1 VKLREGIVR
10 ACGAAGLAAV
20 LLLTGAVEGY
30 ALGAGMEI
38 GAEYDQPLPMSLFR
52 NKNADRPVKNQPIFR
67 TNGEYEWKWINK
79 GNGYSRLISDGNGTF
94 YYYDY
99 SNIVHAVTS
108 ENEQVWMSEPFP
120 QKIVSLSRMD
130 NDNLLLILNPE
141 ITAINV
147 IGSSI
152 KPTTTDRVIVY
163 DKEGK
168 KLLDQWLLNP
178 NVGGANLL
186 TAGGRIV
193 FQSEEGLVCYDTNGR
208 KLWTI
213 TDNVRLTR
221 DEGKQWY
228 TNVDALERREDGAA
242 ALFTSDGVYRLIDAS
257 GNIVDVQKARKT
269 KLQTGERNFLIVTQ
283 GEDGLYWWGEE
294 RLTAE
299 EMIAVHNNRP
309 KRPYWTQYDLKWA
322 QGSYSTT
329 EEENNLV
336 AKDLDGNVR
345 WTYYT
350 PEAQYGHP
358 SDVIVNRDGDV
369 FFSDNGGNIY
379 GLDSEGN
386 EIFRL
391 IRNNRDM
398 TSVQLS
404 LTPDGGVLGTT
415 EDIGMFRIAR
425 SGIAVTIEGKLISPE
440 SQPFLQEGEVF
451 VPFGPVLER
460 LGFDVQWNDAAQTIV
475 GTKPGTNIRLQIGQP
490 DGNVNGQALP
500 LTIAPQMIDGTPFV
514 PARFVGEALGL
525 QVEWDAVNRE
535 VRIGSP
541 EQLARQAVFRF
552 LKHVEQ
558 GDDHKATADLTD
570 SELSLFERVPSLVPA
585 FVRKQWR
592 SDIVSMTARSDGPD
606 YYVVEAVQ
614 RNRSFDFKQILD
626 KVGTWRYV
634 LKRTPEG
641 IWKIEDSDLFQGKP
655 IF

>member
-1 VKLREGIVR
+1 
-10 ACGAAGLAAV
+10 
-20 LLLTGAVEGY
+20 
-30 ALGAGMEI
+30 
-38 GAEYDQPLPMSLFR
+38 
-52 NKNADRPVKNQPIFR
+52 
-67 TNGEYEWKWINK
+67 
-79 GNGYSRLISDGNGTF
+79 
-94 YYYDY
+94 
-99 SNIVHAVTS
+99 
-108 ENEQVWMSEPFP
+108 
-120 QKIVSLSRMD
+120 
-130 NDNLLLILNPE
+130 
-141 ITAINV
+141 
-147 IGSSI
+147 
-152 KPTTTDRVIVY
+152 
-163 DKEGK
+163 
-168 KLLDQWLLNP
+168 
-178 NVGGANLL
+178 
-186 TAGGRIV
+186 
-193 FQSEEGLVCYDTNGR
+193 
-208 KLWTI
+208 
-213 TDNVRLTR
+213 
-221 DEGKQWY
+221 
-228 TNVDALERREDGAA
+228 
-242 ALFTSDGVYRLIDAS
+242 
-257 GNIVDVQKARKT
+257 
-269 KLQTGERNFLIVTQ
+269 
-283 GEDGLYWWGEE
+283 
-294 RLTAE
+294 
-299 EMIAVHNNRP
+299 
-309 KRPYWTQYDLKWA
+309 
-322 QGSYSTT
+322 
-329 EEENNLV
+329 
-336 AKDLDGNVR
+336 
-345 WTYYT
+345 
-350 PEAQYGHP
+350 
-358 SDVIVNRDGDV
+358 VIVNRDGDV

-386 EIFRL
+386 EVFRL

-425 SGIAVTIEGKLISPE
+425 SGIAVTIEGKPISLE
-440 SQPFLQEGEVF
+440 SRPFLKEGEVF
-451 VPFGPVLER
+451 VPFGAVLER
-460 LGFDVQWNDAAQTIV
+460 LGFDVQRDDATQTIV

-541 EQLARQAVFRF
+541 EQLARQAVVRF

-558 GDDHKATADLTD
+558 GDDHKARADLTD